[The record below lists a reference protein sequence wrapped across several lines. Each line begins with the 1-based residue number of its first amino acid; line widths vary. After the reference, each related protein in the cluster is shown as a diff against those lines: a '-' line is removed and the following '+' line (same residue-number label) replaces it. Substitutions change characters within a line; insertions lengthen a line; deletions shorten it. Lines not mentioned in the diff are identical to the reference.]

1 MDDEFARHK
10 KALDNQK
17 KLEEITKLVR
27 GHRGLTWGGTGAEY
41 GKSIDSL
48 LDVLKDIDKI
58 LEK

>member
-10 KALDNQK
+10 KAYDNQE

-27 GHRGLTWGGTGAEY
+27 GYRGLAWKAGAEH